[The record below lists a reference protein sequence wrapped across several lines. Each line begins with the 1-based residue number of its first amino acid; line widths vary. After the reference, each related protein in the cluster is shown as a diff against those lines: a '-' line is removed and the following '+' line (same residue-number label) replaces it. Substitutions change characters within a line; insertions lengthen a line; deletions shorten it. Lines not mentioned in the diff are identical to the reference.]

1 MIFTQDS
8 AVQDAFKLPK
18 GKYCADFGFYVEQ
31 GVEPDHVLQAAQ
43 ALLSSGESFA
53 VASQAG
59 VIVKA
64 QELTDAFDGWAPLIL
79 V

>member
-1 MIFTQDS
+1 MIFTQDLT
-8 AVQDAFKLPK
+8 VQDALKLPV
-18 GKYCADFGFYVEQ
+18 GKYCANFGFYVEQ
-31 GVEPDHVLQAAQ
+31 SVEPDHVLQAAQ
-43 ALLSSGESFA
+43 ALLNSGESFA

-64 QELTDAFDGWAPLIL
+64 QELTDAFDTWAPLIL